1 MKAAVLHEV
10 GNPLRIED
18 VPIPEMGPD
27 DVLVETK
34 ACGICRTDLHIYN
47 GLAYVPQLPHILG
60 HEPAGIVAKV
70 GQNVSGF
77 SIGQRVVPHLFFTC
91 GNCYYCRVG
100 LDAQCINLTGLLG
113 VLNDGALQNTSLP
126 LRKTYLLYLT
136 KFPLK
141 LAVYQVAL
149 QLPLSM
155 RLERQD

>member
-77 SIGQRVVPHLFFTC
+77 SIGQRVVPHIFSL
-91 GNCYYCRVG
+91 VG
-100 LDAQCINLTGLLG
+100 IATI
-113 VLNDGALQNTSLP
+113 
-126 LRKTYLLYLT
+126 
-136 KFPLK
+136 
-141 LAVYQVAL
+141 AVSDWM
-149 QLPLSM
+149 LSV
-155 RLERQD
+155 